1 MTKSSIPISLALLA
15 FVSLAGCQKKD
26 EPQTEQK
33 TTGSTAPAASAATA
47 KAGTVSAEKNSFQEV
62 TSQLDP
68 GGNVYLYLGTEQ
80 WLENLSGKVSNFRE
94 LLGAIPDVKDEERG
108 NIEKAFNVLTNV
120 IHSSGVEDVSGVGL
134 SSIATEKG
142 FYRTKAL
149 LHHYK
154 GKGDGFLW
162 KMFGEKPHELAE
174 LNLLSTNTALA
185 IFSDLQIPLLWETI
199 RKQAAQSGFPQAEET
214 INKMPEA
221 FEKAT
226 GLKWDQVLA
235 SLGNEYGFVVTLDEA
250 KKVSLPI
257 PGAGQPMEIPAPG
270 LMLVAKVKDDTI
282 FNRIDTALKATGM
295 PVTSADQG
303 NVKMRTV
310 AIPLPLPIQLAPTVA
325 AADGYLFIGTSDSV
339 IKDALAVKAG
349 QAPGLKTTDEFQ
361 RVAKNMPSQG
371 NSFTFLSSRFGKAF
385 MQVQSQAMA
394 SAPGSSKLPK
404 QWLQSFANPERAGFG
419 YSVAANTDEGWLT
432 VVNGNQHAGT
442 IIVAS
447 TVVPVAVGAALVL
460 PALAKAKQN
469 AQKVA
474 CINNLRMIDSAKQ
487 QWALEN
493 KKKDSDTPTQQ
504 DLLQFLP
511 KHKFP
516 VCPGN
521 GDYTINEVSSKPQC
535 SVAGHAMPE

>member
-1 MTKSSIPISLALLA
+1 MTKLPISLALLTVVA
-15 FVSLAGCQKKD
+15 VIGCQKKE
-26 EPQTEQK
+26 EPRAEQK
-33 TTGSTAPAASAATA
+33 TTTAAAATAPAKPAL
-47 KAGTVSAEKNSFQEV
+47 VSAEKNSFQEV

-80 WLENLSGKVSNFRE
+80 WLENLSGKVSKLRE
-94 LLGAIPDVKDEERG
+94 LLGAIPDTKEEDRG

-120 IHSSGVEDVSGVGL
+120 IHSSGVEDISGFGL

-142 FYRTKAL
+142 FYHTKAL

-162 KMFGEKPHELAE
+162 KMFGEKPHELAG

-185 IFSDLQIPLLWETI
+185 IFSDLQIPLFWETI

-214 INKMPEA
+214 LNKMPEE

-226 GLKWDQVLA
+226 GLKWDQVLG
-235 SLGNEYGFVVTLDEA
+235 SLGNEYGFVLTLDEG
-250 KKVSLPI
+250 KKVTVPI

-295 PVTSADQG
+295 PVVSSDQA
-303 NVKMRTV
+303 NAKMRTV
-310 AIPLPLPIQLAPTVA
+310 NIPLPLPIQVAPTVA
-325 AADGYLFIGTSDSV
+325 SGDGYLLIGTSDTV
-339 IKDALAVKAG
+339 IKEALAVKAG

-361 RVAKNMPSQG
+361 RLAKNMPSQG

-385 MQVQSQAMA
+385 TQIQSQAIA
-394 SAPGSSKLPK
+394 NAPGGANFPK
-404 QWLQSFANPERAGFG
+404 QWLQSFANPEHAAFG
-419 YSVAANTDEGWLT
+419 YLVAGNTDQGWLT
-432 VVNGNQHAGT
+432 AVNGNQHAGA
-442 IIVAS
+442 IILAS
-447 TVVPVAVGAALVL
+447 TVVPVAVGAAMVL

-469 AQKVA
+469 AQKIA
-474 CINNLRMIDSAKQ
+474 CVNNLRKIESAKQ

-493 KKKDSDTPTQQ
+493 KKKDSDAPTKE
-504 DLLQFLP
+504 DLLQFFP
-511 KHKFP
+511 KHTFP
-516 VCPGN
+516 VCPSN
-521 GDYTINEVSSKPQC
+521 GDYTINAVSGKPEC
-535 SVAGHAMPE
+535 SVAGHVMPE